1 MTLNGPSNKEQDTD
15 ETTKCPEIAP
25 EGKIGVTER
34 EKEWAAQKPPRP
46 RVPRYVFIGAL
57 AFLALA
63 FASGATLY
71 YRKNILPEKYYMK
84 ASAQFDAKNYDEA
97 FALYEKVSRIQPAR
111 RDVYNY
117 MARSLAEIGETIMA
131 AEYYE
136 THLQKQP
143 DDAEA
148 KWEAAE
154 LYAETKKYGRAIEL
168 MTSARVTDGAR
179 LERMAEIFLLDGQKE
194 KAADYLRDA
203 ALASGEAEKT
213 IVIAKELMDMGFYRQ
228 ALEAFRKASLLD
240 DADKRGI
247 HGENAAKA
255 MLGLPTDPALTIIP
269 GESLG
274 PVRLGSDK
282 NDVSGVMGAP
292 VKQVFTQINRSNV
305 EIWHYGD
312 KNNKMKSMTVF
323 LVGGKVREI
332 ETRYREFKTEDGLGP
347 GNFMLEKQSGRIEKR
362 AELDDGRIRF
372 DVKGG
377 GMTFYAAGVNEAG
390 DGAQYAKLIVHRKGE
405 KPLGESSFTWLKLP
419 W

>member
-1 MTLNGPSNKEQDTD
+1 MTLNVPSNKKQDAD
-15 ETTKCPEIAP
+15 ETPKYPEIAP
-25 EGKIGVTER
+25 EGKIGVTEK

-46 RVPRYVFIGAL
+46 HVPRYVFIGAL

-63 FASGATLY
+63 FAVGATWY

-84 ASAQFDAKNYDEA
+84 ASSQFESGNYSEA
-97 FALYEKVSRIQPAR
+97 FTLFEKVSKIQPAR

-117 MARSLAEIGETIMA
+117 MARAMAETGEAGRA

-136 THLQKQP
+136 THLRKQP
-143 DDAEA
+143 DDAKA
-148 KWEAAE
+148 KWEAGE
-154 LYAETKKYGRAIEL
+154 LYAETKNYGRALEL
-168 MTSARVTDGAR
+168 MTSARAAGSAR
-179 LERMAEIFLLDGQKE
+179 LERIAEVLLLDGKPE
-194 KAADYLRDA
+194 EAADYLRDA
-203 ALASGEAEKT
+203 ALAAGEAEKAIGT
-213 IVIAKELMDMGFYRQ
+213 AKKLMDMGFYRH
-228 ALEAFRKASLLD
+228 ALEAFGKASRLD
-240 DADKRGI
+240 AGDKRGI
-247 HGENAAKA
+247 HGANAAKA

-269 GESLG
+269 GESMGL
-274 PVRLGSDK
+274 VKLGSGQD
-282 NDVSGVMGAP
+282 DVSAVMGAP
-292 VKQVFTQINRSNV
+292 EKQVFTRINRSNV

-323 LVGGKVREI
+323 FVGGKVREI
-332 ETRYREFKTEDGLGP
+332 ETRYREFKTEEGLGP

-362 AELDDGRIRF
+362 AELGDGRIRF

-390 DGAQYAKLIVHRKGE
+390 DGARYAKLIVHRKGE

>member
-1 MTLNGPSNKEQDTD
+1 MTLNVPPNEKQDAD
-15 ETTKCPEIAP
+15 ETPKYPEIAP

-46 RVPRYVFIGAL
+46 HVPRYVFIGAL
-57 AFLALA
+57 ACLALA
-63 FASGATLY
+63 FAVGATWY

-84 ASAQFDAKNYDEA
+84 ASAQFDAGNYGEA
-97 FALYEKVSRIQPAR
+97 FTLYEKVSKIQPAR
-111 RDVYNY
+111 RDVYNN
-117 MARSLAEIGETIMA
+117 MARALAETGEAGRA

-136 THLQKQP
+136 THLRKQP
-143 DDAEA
+143 DDARA
-148 KWEAAE
+148 KWEAGE
-154 LYAETKKYGRAIEL
+154 LYAETKNYARALEL
-168 MTSARVTDGAR
+168 MTAARVADGAR
-179 LERMAEIFLLDGQKE
+179 LERIAEVLLLDGKTE
-194 KAADYLRDA
+194 EAADYLRDA

-213 IVIAKELMDMGFYRQ
+213 IEIAKRLMDMGFYRQ
-228 ALEAFRKASLLD
+228 ALEAFSKAARLD
-240 DADKRGI
+240 GDDKRGI
-247 HGENAAKA
+247 HGANAAKA
-255 MLGLPTDPALTIIP
+255 MLGLPTDPALTVIP
-269 GESLG
+269 GESMGL
-274 PVRLGSDK
+274 VRLGSSQDE
-282 NDVSGVMGAP
+282 VSTVMGAP
-292 VKQVFTQINRSNV
+292 EKQVFTQINRANV

-323 LVGGKVREI
+323 FVGGKVREI
-332 ETRYREFKTEDGLGP
+332 ETRYREFKTEEGLGP

-390 DGAQYAKLIVHRKGE
+390 DGARYAKLIVHRKGE